1 MLGFQSIGNAQ
12 SSLWSPLY
20 KELQQYKMPQMG
32 FGYPQFALV
41 QRGAQVMSK
50 AYSPCRSADKTNW
63 YACLAQLEHIANL
76 DRPGQDRQCTKVIE
90 QYLKI
95 KAKDPQN

>member
-1 MLGFQSIGNAQ
+1 ML
-12 SSLWSPLY
+12 
-20 KELQQYKMPQMG
+20 QMG

-50 AYSPCRSADKTNW
+50 AYSPSRSADKTNW
-63 YACLAQLEHIANL
+63 YACLAQLEHIASL
-76 DRPGQDRQCTKVIE
+76 DQLGQDPQCIKAIE

-95 KAKDPQN
+95 KARGPQN